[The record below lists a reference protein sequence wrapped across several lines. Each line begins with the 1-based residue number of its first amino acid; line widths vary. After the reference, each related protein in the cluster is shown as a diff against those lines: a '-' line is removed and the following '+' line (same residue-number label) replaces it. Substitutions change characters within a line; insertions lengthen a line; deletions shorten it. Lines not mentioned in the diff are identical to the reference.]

1 MIKNKIYKLM
11 FQNGLFSINNNQ
23 NQSSGQFSL
32 FSNNNTNQNQLF
44 SNPNNNQ
51 RNGIFSNNLNRAPS
65 IFGDSSNNNNSYFN
79 SNFSFNNNNNN
90 NAIFNAQNANFGNGQ
105 NPNKVFVLP
114 TLDTIPTTIYNQY
127 KETLITDLNSKDKLN
142 FKYISITADGALCNF
157 SFEEIRY
164 KDMNLLKNGHIT
176 STMSNTNNNIS
187 NISFGVPSLNNQGYI
202 FSNNNQI
209 GNENNSNNV
218 GSIFK
223 NINDNNQNCL
233 FGNNVKSIFGTNN
246 ITQFRNNNKTLFGIN
261 PNSTNL
267 LGNNN
272 NNNTNSTSLFGNNNN
287 NNTNSTSLFGNN
299 NNTNSTSLFL
309 NNNNNNNNTNSTSL
323 FLNNNNTNSTSLF
336 GNNNNNDL
344 FGNNIPTTSLFGN
357 NNNSNSTGLFRNMN
371 SNNLFNSNSFE
382 MNKPNINS
390 NLFNNNLFNNQNNIN
405 EINPYYI
412 NPHPIGKLFYE
423 ENPFLVNKDINNY
436 IYGRE
441 RKNKP
446 LFSESIN
453 DYLNKKDNQ
462 RDDEYESY
470 KEFKDFLNYKRMQKK
485 YRNTIDKEYYESPKK
500 DIPLIEKKIRQSFEP
515 IRSEKLLL
523 RNKAH
528 SFDMSKKYES
538 RIISNLETS
547 FNKNLDLED
556 FPKRKKETNS
566 LNIHIQINEP
576 YRVTFSINAT
586 KNSKTKE
593 FKEKICET
601 LTQKNSKYKNIIPNS
616 FILMKKYSIV
626 KENELIENCGLEN
639 GDTLYIILKESIIK
653 NENIST
659 KNQII
664 FEAPKTIK
672 KNELASLD
680 KIPILTKAGYKT
692 NPSMTLIYRMTLDE
706 LENVE
711 NFSIEN
717 ENGKIEFESKV
728 NLSSLNLDAIVEIR
742 PGVVS
747 LYDKKNTLFIPS
759 PGFGLNK
766 KATIHLYNISE
777 LHSENEGDVLSLK
790 FQEERIKEIGGKFID
805 YNSDNEEFIYEV
817 EHF

>member
-299 NNTNSTSLFL
+299 NN
-309 NNNNNNNNTNSTSL
+309 
-323 FLNNNNTNSTSLF
+323 
-336 GNNNNNDL
+336 NNDL

-485 YRNTIDKEYYESPKK
+485 YRNTIDKEYYSSPKRE
-500 DIPLIEKKIRQSFEP
+500 IPIIEKKIRQSFEP
-515 IRSEKLLL
+515 IRSEFFKKKVKNEKLLL

-586 KNSKTKE
+586 KNTKTKE

-601 LTQKNSKYKNIIPNS
+601 LTQKNSKYKNINPNS

-626 KENELIENCGLEN
+626 KEKELIGNCGLEN
-639 GDTLYIILKESIIK
+639 DDTLYIILKESIIK
-653 NENIST
+653 NDNITIS
-659 KNQII
+659 QIK
-664 FEAPKTIK
+664 FEVPKTIK

-680 KIPILTKAGYKT
+680 KIPILTKSGYKT

-717 ENGKIEFESKV
+717 ENGKIVFESKV
-728 NLSSLNLDAIVEIR
+728 NLSSLNLDTIVEIK
-742 PGVVS
+742 PGIVS
-747 LYDKKNTLFIPS
+747 LYDKNNTLFIPS

-777 LHSENEGDVLSLK
+777 LHSDNEGDVLSLK
-790 FQEERIKEIGGKFID
+790 FQEERIKEIGGKFIN
-805 YNSDNEEFIYEV
+805 YNSDNEEFIYQV

>member
-1 MIKNKIYKLM
+1 
-11 FQNGLFSINNNQ
+11 
-23 NQSSGQFSL
+23 
-32 FSNNNTNQNQLF
+32 
-44 SNPNNNQ
+44 
-51 RNGIFSNNLNRAPS
+51 
-65 IFGDSSNNNNSYFN
+65 
-79 SNFSFNNNNNN
+79 
-90 NAIFNAQNANFGNGQ
+90 
-105 NPNKVFVLP
+105 
-114 TLDTIPTTIYNQY
+114 
-127 KETLITDLNSKDKLN
+127 
-142 FKYISITADGALCNF
+142 
-157 SFEEIRY
+157 
-164 KDMNLLKNGHIT
+164 
-176 STMSNTNNNIS
+176 
-187 NISFGVPSLNNQGYI
+187 
-202 FSNNNQI
+202 
-209 GNENNSNNV
+209 
-218 GSIFK
+218 
-223 NINDNNQNCL
+223 
-233 FGNNVKSIFGTNN
+233 
-246 ITQFRNNNKTLFGIN
+246 
-261 PNSTNL
+261 
-267 LGNNN
+267 
-272 NNNTNSTSLFGNNNN
+272 
-287 NNTNSTSLFGNN
+287 
-299 NNTNSTSLFL
+299 
-309 NNNNNNNNTNSTSL
+309 
-323 FLNNNNTNSTSLF
+323 
-336 GNNNNNDL
+336 
-344 FGNNIPTTSLFGN
+344 
-357 NNNSNSTGLFRNMN
+357 MN

-485 YRNTIDKEYYESPKK
+485 YRNTIDKEYYSSPKRE
-500 DIPLIEKKIRQSFEP
+500 IPIIEKKIRQSFEP
-515 IRSEKLLL
+515 IRSEFFKKKVKNEKLLL

-586 KNSKTKE
+586 KNTKTKE

-601 LTQKNSKYKNIIPNS
+601 LTQKNSKYKNINPNS

-626 KENELIENCGLEN
+626 KEKELIGNCGLEN
-639 GDTLYIILKESIIK
+639 DDTLYIILKESIIK
-653 NENIST
+653 NDNITIS
-659 KNQII
+659 QIK
-664 FEAPKTIK
+664 FEVPKTIK

-680 KIPILTKAGYKT
+680 KIPILTKSGYKT

-717 ENGKIEFESKV
+717 ENGKIVFESKV
-728 NLSSLNLDAIVEIR
+728 NLSSLNLDTIVEIK
-742 PGVVS
+742 PGIVS
-747 LYDKKNTLFIPS
+747 LYDKNNTLFIPS

-777 LHSENEGDVLSLK
+777 LHSDNEGDVLSLK
-790 FQEERIKEIGGKFID
+790 FQEERIKEIGGKFIN
-805 YNSDNEEFIYEV
+805 YNSDNEEFIYQV